1 MFAELKRLLSP
12 FRQGFAWYILFTLLR
27 QGLVV
32 GGGYGLVLLIRT
44 YEHKP
49 AQSVLIA
56 LGVLLAYKLLLDTM
70 DQVMGFNFAR
80 SVSYPLFRQLS
91 VSVFSRMLAL
101 DQKWHQTGSSGAR
114 RGEITNGVSKF
125 TQTSESLAREV
136 CPLIATAIL
145 SLLLLRSWVSWP
157 FWLAILPSCALVF
170 FWLAWEE
177 NRRCVKYR
185 EARYKRYASDY
196 SLSIECM
203 EMRADVVRYNQ
214 EKRVEEDYS
223 RIHDEIERN
232 GLAEATIQSWYGL
245 AKNLVILVLQAY
257 LLCHWIG
264 MLSAHKLDG
273 AMLVYLYML
282 SDQLC
287 GSLWGYAGLWG
298 RISEAW
304 EPIKVFLRISAT
316 TPALVHSHH
325 VAALPVPDQV
335 SIEFRD
341 VEFSYRPDEPVLNQ
355 LSLFVEGG
363 KKVGFVGRT
372 GCGKSTLLNLVERL
386 YDAHAGTVYVGG
398 RDVRHWPVKQLQ
410 RMCTCLSQNGGV
422 FFSEATLLDTIRFAK
437 PNASFSEVVRAARL
451 ACVHDE
457 IMALQDGYQT
467 KAGEHGK
474 NLSGG
479 QRQRI
484 AIAQALLSLNDPEKK
499 VVLLDECT
507 SNLDAET
514 EATILANMWPLLE
527 GKTVVIITH
536 HPLAIESLVD
546 EVVAIREGRVA
557 GRATAGGMPVL
568 SSNLVAE
575 PVG

>member
-12 FRQGFAWYILFTLLR
+12 FRWGFAWYIAFTLLR
-27 QGLVV
+27 QGLVI

-44 YEHKP
+44 YEHNP

-70 DQVMGFNFAR
+70 DQAMGWNFAK

-91 VSVFSRMLAL
+91 VSVFSRMLSL
-101 DQKWHQTGSSGAR
+101 DQKWHQTGSSGGR

-125 TQTSESLAREV
+125 AQTSESLAREV

-145 SLLLLRSWVSWP
+145 SLFLLRHWVGLS
-157 FWLAILPSCALVF
+157 FWVMILPSAALVF
-170 FWLAWEE
+170 FWLAIEE
-177 NRRCVKYR
+177 TRLCAQHR

-214 EKRVEEDYS
+214 EQRVEDEYH
-223 RIHDEIERN
+223 RIHADIQRH
-232 GLAEATIQSWYGL
+232 GLAEAKIQSWYGL

-257 LLCHWIG
+257 LLCHWMS
-264 MLSAHKLDG
+264 MLSAHKVDG

-287 GSLWGYAGLWG
+287 GSLWGYAGLWA

-304 EPIKVFLRISAT
+304 EPIKIFLRISAT
-316 TPALVHSHH
+316 TPALSS
-325 VAALPVPDQV
+325 AAEGLELTIPEQV
-335 SIEFRD
+335 SLEFRD
-341 VEFSYRPDEPVLNQ
+341 VEFSYRPDEPVLNR

-363 KKVGFVGRT
+363 RKVGFVGRT

-386 YDAHAGTVYVGG
+386 YDAHAGSVYVGG
-398 RDVRHWPVKQLQ
+398 RDVRHWPTRQLH

-422 FFSEATLLDTIRFAK
+422 FFSEATLLDTIRFAR
-437 PNASFSEVVRAARL
+437 PRASFSEVTRVAKL

-467 KAGEHGK
+467 KAGEHGE

-479 QRQRI
+479 QRQRV
-484 AIAQALLSLNDPEKK
+484 AIAQALLSLDDPEKK

-527 GKTVVIITH
+527 GKTVAIITH
-536 HPLAIESLVD
+536 HPAAIESLVD

-557 GRATAGGMPVL
+557 WRGAAEEIPLFTDGMV
-568 SSNLVAE
+568 VE